1 MLRTSLRSARALGSR
16 HMAATASASAA
27 SARTWRVVG
36 ASQRFYADAP
46 KPPVLPA
53 SETRTAAS
61 SPVPPPPTT
70 TSAPVSTDSVPLT
83 PPPPPPPQPT
93 ASVSA
98 AAAGAAGSA
107 PPRRKGGFFRK
118 LRNYVLTLSILGAL
132 AFGGGVWYSRI
143 NDNFHDF
150 FTEYIPYGE
159 QAVLYLEELD
169 FRKRFP
175 NIADRVGGNKPRD
188 TGADVRVP
196 AQSGA
201 SWRVADVETSRQS
214 AAVPKKSSARSDASP
229 AKKGGDAPAAPAVPA
244 KAENP
249 TRAKKAIVDTPVT
262 SAAEA
267 AVITNTKDAKDDKA
281 AAAPAAPAFR
291 APEVDEPSRWPPASP
306 IDPLAVQDATEPVVQ
321 DVVRLLNDI
330 ITVVNADKANAKYA
344 ATIGKAKEQ
353 VNKFG
358 RKIKDIRT
366 EAEKDAAAQVEARTA
381 SFDAAAQDLVAR
393 VESAMAAQEAQWRA
407 EFDEQMAAV
416 RTSYDARLELATAR
430 ERQLSEEKLQNKL
443 IEQAVQM
450 TQQFADELRDRVE
463 TERNGRLGKLN
474 ELSSSV
480 ADLERLTAGWTEVV
494 DASQRAQQLHVAM
507 DAVRARLADEDATAS
522 QGGSQ
527 PVLRPFVKE
536 LVAVKEIATG
546 DAVVDAAIA
555 SIPPAAYQRGI
566 ATTSELIDRF
576 RRVAGEVRK
585 ASLLPEDAGV
595 ASHASSYVLSKVLF
609 RKQGASA
616 GGASAATTASNTT
629 ANDSDDANVET
640 ILTRTQAFL
649 EEGNLDGAAR
659 EMNGLKG
666 WAKTLSRDWL
676 GEVRKVLEV
685 QQALDVI
692 TAEARLRSLQLEK
705 SR

>member
-1 MLRTSLRSARALGSR
+1 
-16 HMAATASASAA
+16 MA
-27 SARTWRVVG
+27 
-36 ASQRFYADAP
+36 
-46 KPPVLPA
+46 
-53 SETRTAAS
+53 
-61 SPVPPPPTT
+61 
-70 TSAPVSTDSVPLT
+70 
-83 PPPPPPPQPT
+83 
-93 ASVSA
+93 A
-98 AAAGAAGSA
+98 AAAGAARSV

-175 NIADRVGGNKPRD
+175 NIADRVGSNKPRD

-214 AAVPKKSSARSDASP
+214 AAVPKKGSDASP

-244 KAENP
+244 KAEKP
-249 TRAKKAIVDTPVT
+249 AKAKKAIVDTPVA

-267 AVITNTKDAKDDKA
+267 AVIANTKDAKDSKA
-281 AAAPAAPAFR
+281 AAATPAAPAFR

-353 VNKFG
+353 VNKVG

-366 EAEKDAAAQVEARTA
+366 EAEKGAAAQVEARTA

-463 TERNGRLGKLN
+463 TERNGRLGKLS
-474 ELSSSV
+474 ELSSNV

-522 QGGSQ
+522 NGGVQ

-536 LVAVKEIATG
+536 LVAVKEIAAG

-616 GGASAATTASNTT
+616 GGASAATTSSNTT
-629 ANDSDDANVET
+629 ANDSDGANVET

>member
-16 HMAATASASAA
+16 PSAA

-70 TSAPVSTDSVPLT
+70 TSARIPSDSVPLT
-83 PPPPPPPQPT
+83 PPPPPPAPP
-93 ASVSA
+93 AAAAAA
-98 AAAGAAGSA
+98 AAAGNAA
-107 PPRRKGGFFRK
+107 PRRKGGFFRK
-118 LRNYVLTLSILGAL
+118 LRNYVLTLSLLGAL

-150 FTEYIPYGE
+150 FTEYIPFGE

-175 NIADRVGGNKPRD
+175 NIAERVGHKARD
-188 TGADVRVP
+188 TGANVRVP

-214 AAVPKKSSARSDASP
+214 AAVPKKSGAEAAP
-229 AKKGGDAPAAPAVPA
+229 AAAAAAAPATTAAPKKGGDAPSAPTVPA

-249 TRAKKAIVDTPVT
+249 ARAKDAVVESPVT
-262 SAAEA
+262 NAAEA
-267 AVITNTKDAKDDKA
+267 AVVANTQDAKTTTEA
-281 AAAPAAPAFR
+281 AAAAPAFR

-306 IDPLAVQDATEPVVQ
+306 IDPLAVPDAAEPVVQ

-330 ITVVNADKANAKYA
+330 ITVVNADKANGKYA

-353 VNKFG
+353 VSKVG
-358 RKIKDIRT
+358 RKIQAIRAA
-366 EAEKDAAAQVEARTA
+366 AETDAAAQVAARTA

-393 VESAMAAQEAQWRA
+393 VEAAMATQEAQWRA

-416 RTSYDARLELATAR
+416 RSSYDARLQLATAR
-430 ERQLSEEKLQNKL
+430 ERELSEAKLQNKL
-443 IEQAVQM
+443 AEQAVQL
-450 TQQFADELRDRVE
+450 TQQFAGELRDRVE
-463 TERNGRLGKLN
+463 TERSGRLGRLA
-474 ELSSSV
+474 ELSASV
-480 ADLERLTAGWTEVV
+480 AELERLTAGWTEVV

-507 DAVRARLADEDATAS
+507 DAVRARLADDEDATAS
-522 QGGSQ
+522 HGAAQ

-536 LVAVKEIATG
+536 LVAVKEIATA
-546 DAVVDAAIA
+546 DPVVDAAIA

-609 RKQGASA
+609 RKQGAA
-616 GGASAATTASNTT
+616 
-629 ANDSDDANVET
+629 ANDANDAHDANNAANANVET

>member
-16 HMAATASASAA
+16 PMIATASAS
-27 SARTWRVVG
+27 RRVVG
-36 ASQRFYADAP
+36 SSQRFYADAP
-46 KPPVLPA
+46 KPPVLPT

-61 SPVPPPPTT
+61 SSVPPPPTT
-70 TSAPVSTDSVPLT
+70 ASPASIPASNVPLT
-83 PPPPPPPQPT
+83 PPSPPPQATVTPV
-93 ASVSA
+93 A
-98 AAAGAAGSA
+98 
-107 PPRRKGGFFRK
+107 PRRKGGFFRR

-159 QAVLYLEELD
+159 QAVLYFEELE
-169 FRKRFP
+169 FRKRVS
-175 NIADRVGGNKPRD
+175 NMAGGSAASKPRD
-188 TGADVRVP
+188 TGADIRVP

-201 SWRVADVETSRQS
+201 SWRVADTDISRQS
-214 AAVPKKSSARSDASP
+214 AAV
-229 AKKGGDAPAAPAVPA
+229 
-244 KAENP
+244 
-249 TRAKKAIVDTPVT
+249 AKKAAGGAEPTVVKKDGASAGSSKSAQVQQAKKSAAAAAAAAAAAGAGSASSAAPPAAAATASEPPKT
-262 SAAEA
+262 AAEA
-267 AVITNTKDAKDDKA
+267 TVLANTKPA
-281 AAAPAAPAFR
+281 AATPAFR

-306 IDPLAVQDATEPVVQ
+306 IDALAVNDAKEPVVQ

-330 ITVVNADKANAKYA
+330 ITVINADNASAKYA

-353 VNKFG
+353 VNKVG
-358 RKIKDIRT
+358 SKIRDIRT
-366 EAEKDAAAQVEARTA
+366 AAEKEAAAQVEARAAT
-381 SFDAAAQDLVAR
+381 FDKAAQDLVAR
-393 VESAMAAQEAQWRA
+393 VEEAMAKQEADWRH
-407 EFDEQMAAV
+407 EFDEQMAAM
-416 RTSYDARLELATAR
+416 RRSYDARLQLATSR
-430 ERQLSEEKLQNKL
+430 ERELSEEKLQNRL
-443 IEQAVQM
+443 LEQAVQL
-450 TQQFADELRDRVE
+450 TQQFSDELRERVE
-463 TERNGRLGKLN
+463 AERNGRLGKLG
-474 ELSSSV
+474 ELSAAV
-480 ADLERLTAGWTEVV
+480 ADLERLTAGWTDVV
-494 DASQRAQQLHVAM
+494 EASQRAQQLHVAM
-507 DAVRARLADEDATAS
+507 DAVRARLADEDAVSAVAGA
-522 QGGSQ
+522 QQ

-536 LVAVKEIATG
+536 LVAVKEIAAA
-546 DAVVDAAIA
+546 DPVVDAAIA

-566 ATTSELIDRF
+566 ASTPELIDRF

-609 RKQGASA
+609 RKQGAAA
-616 GGASAATTASNTT
+616 GGAATASTAAAGD
-629 ANDSDDANVET
+629 ANDSANVES

>member
-16 HMAATASASAA
+16 PTIATASAS
-27 SARTWRVVG
+27 RRVVG
-36 ASQRFYADAP
+36 ASQRFYADVP
-46 KPPVLPA
+46 KPPVLPT

-70 TSAPVSTDSVPLT
+70 ASPSSIPANSVPLT
-83 PPPPPPPQPT
+83 PPPPPPSQPT
-93 ASVSA
+93 VTPVA
-98 AAAGAAGSA
+98 
-107 PPRRKGGFFRK
+107 PRRKGGFFRK

-150 FTEYIPYGE
+150 FTEYVPYGE
-159 QAVLYLEELD
+159 QAVLYFEELE
-169 FRKRFP
+169 FRRRFST
-175 NIADRVGGNKPRD
+175 IAGNAASSKPRD
-188 TGADVRVP
+188 TGVDVRVP

-201 SWRVADVETSRQS
+201 SWRVADAEASRQS
-214 AAVPKKSSARSDASP
+214 KAVPKAGGGVEATVVSKDAASSKGPSKSAQ
-229 AKKGGDAPAAPAVPA
+229 VQQ
-244 KAENP
+244 
-249 TRAKKAIVDTPVT
+249 AKKA
-262 SAAEA
+262 AASNEPPKSPSEA
-267 AVITNTKDAKDDKA
+267 AVLANTKHAA
-281 AAAPAAPAFR
+281 PAAAPAAAAPTAAAPAYR

-306 IDPLAVQDATEPVVQ
+306 IDALAVNDAKEPVVQ

-330 ITVVNADKANAKYA
+330 ITVINADKASDKYA

-353 VNKFG
+353 VNKVG
-358 RKIKDIRT
+358 SKIRDIRT
-366 EAEKDAAAQVEARTA
+366 AAEKEAAAQVEARA
-381 SFDAAAQDLVAR
+381 VSFDQAAQELVAR
-393 VESAMAAQEAQWRA
+393 VEETMAKQEAEWRQ

-416 RTSYDARLELATAR
+416 RSSYDARLQLATAR
-430 ERQLSEEKLQNKL
+430 ERELSEEKLQNKL
-443 IEQAVQM
+443 LEQAVQM
-450 TQQFADELRDRVE
+450 TQQFADELRERVE

-474 ELSSSV
+474 DLSASV
-480 ADLERLTAGWTEVV
+480 ADLERLTAGWTDVV
-494 DASQRAQQLHVAM
+494 EASQRAQQLHVAM
-507 DAVRARLADEDATAS
+507 DAVRARLADEDAVSAVS
-522 QGGSQ
+522 GAAQ

-536 LVAVKEIATG
+536 LVAVKEIAAA
-546 DAVVDAAIA
+546 DPVVDAAIA

-566 ATTSELIDRF
+566 ASTPELIDRF

-609 RKQGASA
+609 RKQGAAA
-616 GGASAATTASNTT
+616 GGAAAATTTGG
-629 ANDSDDANVET
+629 DDADNANVES

>member
-16 HMAATASASAA
+16 PMIATASAS
-27 SARTWRVVG
+27 RRVVG

-46 KPPVLPA
+46 KPPVLPT

-61 SPVPPPPTT
+61 SPVPPPPATA
-70 TSAPVSTDSVPLT
+70 SPSSIPVDSVPLT
-83 PPPPPPPQPT
+83 PPPPPPQPT
-93 ASVSA
+93 VTPVA
-98 AAAGAAGSA
+98 
-107 PPRRKGGFFRK
+107 PRRKGGFFRK

-159 QAVLYLEELD
+159 QAVLYFEELE
-169 FRKRFP
+169 FRKRFST
-175 NIADRVGGNKPRD
+175 IAGKVASSGKPRD

-201 SWRVADVETSRQS
+201 SWRVADTEASRQS
-214 AAVPKKSSARSDASP
+214 KAVPKKASGGAEASVVKTDAPSASSGSKSAQVKQ
-229 AKKGGDAPAAPAVPA
+229 AKKDAASNEPP
-244 KAENP
+244 K
-249 TRAKKAIVDTPVT
+249 TP
-262 SAAEA
+262 AEA
-267 AVITNTKDAKDDKA
+267 AVLANTKAADVA
-281 AAAPAAPAFR
+281 AAAPAAAATSAAPAYR

-306 IDPLAVQDATEPVVQ
+306 IDALAVNDAKEPVVQ

-330 ITVVNADKANAKYA
+330 ITVINADKASEKYA

-353 VNKFG
+353 VNKVG
-358 RKIKDIRT
+358 SKIRDIRT
-366 EAEKDAAAQVEARTA
+366 AAEKEAAAQVEARAAT
-381 SFDAAAQDLVAR
+381 FDQAAQDLVAR
-393 VESAMAAQEAQWRA
+393 VEEAMAKQEADWRQ

-416 RTSYDARLELATAR
+416 RSSYDARLQLATAR
-430 ERQLSEEKLQNKL
+430 ERELSEEKLQNKL
-443 IEQAVQM
+443 LEQAVQM
-450 TQQFADELRDRVE
+450 TQQFADELRERVE
-463 TERNGRLGKLN
+463 TERNGRLGKLG
-474 ELSSSV
+474 ELSASV
-480 ADLERLTAGWTEVV
+480 ADLERLTAGWTDVV
-494 DASQRAQQLHVAM
+494 EASQRAQQLHVAM
-507 DAVRARLADEDATAS
+507 DAVRARLADEGAVSAAS
-522 QGGSQ
+522 GAQ
-527 PVLRPFVKE
+527 PALRPFVKE
-536 LVAVKEIATG
+536 LVAVKEIAAA
-546 DAVVDAAIA
+546 DPVVDAAIA

-566 ATTSELIDRF
+566 ASTPELIERF

-609 RKQGASA
+609 RKQGAAA
-616 GGASAATTASNTT
+616 GGATAATTSTG
-629 ANDSDDANVET
+629 DDAADGANVES

-692 TAEARLRSLQLEK
+692 TAEARLQSLQLEK